1 MQVIKKSRSPEE
13 EARIE
18 EFRRRAGRFM
28 VSRRMVENDPD
39 LWAAVL
45 SGVCVVRCE
54 ALYYEDG
61 FEYVAL
67 SDRFDVIALGEVTPT
82 YKAIITEHKC
92 DDGST
97 TYDVVFEREGVG
109 Q

>member
-1 MQVIKKSRSPEE
+1 MQVIEKSRSPEE
-13 EARIE
+13 KARIE
-18 EFRRRAGRFM
+18 EFRRRAGRFT

-39 LWAAVL
+39 LWAVVL
-45 SGVCVVRCE
+45 SGMCVVRCE
-54 ALYYEDG
+54 VLYYGDV

-67 SDRFDVIALGEVTPT
+67 SDRFDVAALGEVTPT

-92 DDGST
+92 DDGSA